1 MNSVLIIIKKSSLA
15 ILYMYQQGAYVL
27 TLLLNCAAEI
37 VWLQLFCGTLI
48 YDLWKNRTCTQIC
61 NSLYELWQVKQA
73 LNNSVFGFY
82 CVYNRIK

>member
-48 YDLWKNRTCTQIC
+48 YDL
-61 NSLYELWQVKQA
+61 
-73 LNNSVFGFY
+73 
-82 CVYNRIK
+82 